1 MKSRKA
7 NGFMRRA
14 AAMLLALAM
23 TLSGSVCA
31 FADVDGGTL
40 MGDPFSQTSDGETL
54 ISSGDDIPGVKP
66 EDENSPSSVPSFDAE
81 VKVDPEEEDVDENNT
96 SSPAQD
102 ETVSPS
108 DTSVGSFRNVNE
120 FVAFLNSRPFEVTD
134 ERTGTSSFSSSVFG
148 PRRAP
153 ARANEGGDELIT
165 GGQWSKT
172 SVIDVPYYSFDA
184 KPGYPCTGSALWLME
199 VDGHAA
205 FCMEPWYLA
214 GGNGQYVVTDNP
226 RGNLPASANAK
237 IDQYLANYDAE
248 GSSIADG
255 IATQVLIW
263 EAATGN
269 TTDFY
274 KAFIL
279 AEGGTLPPSAERVA
293 AYNKI
298 KNGTHAGVG
307 ILFWLG
313 SGDTVQM
320 IVTQTFDTPKPGDD
334 DDDDTPKPGDDDD
347 DDEQEAVGQ
356 VTITKKDD
364 EGRSLDGAI
373 FKITAV
379 FGNGDRKTLNSHF
392 EVKDGSAT
400 LYYTHP
406 KGDTKPAVLTITEVQ
421 APPGYVLDP
430 TPQTVTVSPTYV
442 KEGEGGGGA
451 GGGTGGGT
459 GGAGGGGTLIVGDR
473 PEVKFENK
481 EAECTLI
488 IYKYQKGD
496 SSIALAGAQFLVEYV
511 DKDVWGE
518 TWTVTTGEDG
528 TATVTLPKAGTIQV
542 TETEAPENYKIIET
556 ENRRSVTFSRGET
569 KKLSIPNDKHGS
581 LRIYKRDIDDGRLL
595 AGATFE
601 IRKIGG
607 DGSALGET
615 AGSVRTAVTG
625 EDGTALIE
633 GLEPGSYQVKEVNP
647 PQYYSLSDDP
657 IQTVEILDGS
667 HETVEITFFNE
678 AYTGLRI
685 IKVDAQTGIGLPGA
699 VFSVY
704 RGDGIKDGAPTGD
717 LVGNYTTSLNG
728 SILIENLE
736 RGKYTVYEE
745 QPPYGYVLD
754 ESRWRIVNV
763 TDDNINDIIQ
773 VIFRNQPKPNLK
785 IIKKD
790 KETGK
795 VLEGAVFRVG
805 KQNGVEYNE
814 YTTDKNGEIF
824 IEKLDPDWYMI
835 TEMRAPSNYLLP
847 EDPELD
853 PVLLVPGKTTEVI
866 VTNQVKPTLTL
877 EKVDAITR
885 LPLAMATFRLT
896 KKGASEY
903 THVTTNDEGKA
914 VIEGLDAGWYIVEE
928 IKAPTGYLPI
938 TESFNVELKPDEDTV
953 LTIPNTKIPSLTI
966 KKVDALTRNPL
977 KNAEFELRKSDGTL
991 VFKGL
996 TDSHGEIYIERIDAG
1011 VYRLKETGAPDGY
1024 EVITVEQDII
1034 IEEGKDI
1041 VVTVENSAI
1050 EPLYIQKIDAK
1061 TGEPLDG
1068 AVFSVRKTSGEFV
1081 GEFTTGVSGFATITG
1096 LQSGYYEITEIKAPP
1111 GYSLP
1116 SNPVKTVEVKKGK
1129 PVTVIFEDN
1138 PLNGLYVSKIDA
1150 DTGKAVPGVSFRVTT
1165 VSGDLVGDYVT
1176 DANGIFTIV
1185 DLETGAYIVTETEAA
1200 PGYILDDTPHVVNLK
1215 KGETTKLTI
1224 KNTPLTGMI
1233 ILKKDAQTG
1242 DPLAGAIFTVGTI
1255 DGREIGRYETNSSGV
1270 ANVPNLETG
1279 YYVVTEVKAPTGY
1292 AMSKNPSQTIR
1303 IENGRP
1309 VTVTFE
1315 NEQLRGLQI
1324 IKVDEKTGEPLTGV
1338 TYKITKA
1345 NGEFVGQYKT
1355 DKNGLIIIP
1364 NLDAGAYTILEIA
1377 TIDGYILDNTP
1388 KTVTLEEGKT
1398 TVVTVELTN
1407 KPLAGLQIRK
1417 IDGATND
1424 PLSGVEFEVT
1434 TASGDLVGRY
1444 TTSETGTIFIE
1455 NLQPGAYI
1463 VTELTTKANYTID
1476 AIPRTVTVKS
1486 GEMVTETF
1494 KNYEYPTLTIKKV
1507 DSETGQPLA
1516 GAKFKLM
1523 DANYRELGVITT
1535 SELGLVSIGKLEAGT
1550 YYVQE
1555 TQAPSGYVLDSTVR
1569 QVSLQWGKTTVL
1581 EIKNTP
1587 RGSLRIQKVDS
1598 VTGKPLYDATF
1609 NLYDNKGNLLGEY
1622 TTNNAGMIIFPK
1634 QVTEGTYVL
1643 KETKA
1648 PDGYVLDKTPITFTV
1663 KAGETTELTIKNTPE
1678 TGNIR
1683 IVKVAAD
1690 YNDITKDKEGDT
1702 LAGAVFEIYN
1712 ESGDVVD
1719 RITTGADG
1727 VAKSKNLPIGK
1738 YGIKEV
1744 TPPKYYT
1751 TDGKPFYAEIKVA
1764 GDLIKFKVEN
1774 KPTEITTTVQKRGNV
1789 QVIPG
1794 DSMTWEFF
1802 ALENKSTVALD
1813 EFYWHDLIPTDA
1825 VRATSFTTGVW
1836 SERVNM
1842 TAYYRTNLTS
1852 TYRVLKDNLLSTTN
1866 HELALTTSALGLK
1879 ANEYVTDVKLVFGTV
1894 QPGFHETT
1902 RPTLTAYVLPN
1913 LLPGYSIVNRTDV
1926 GGRNNDEWVYSK
1938 DTWVTTT
1945 FGFIRGVLPKTG
1957 IGKELSDNK

>member
-14 AAMLLALAM
+14 AAMLLALTM

-40 MGDPFSQTSDGETL
+40 MGDPFSQTGDGETL
-54 ISSGDDIPGVKP
+54 ISSGDDIPNVGQK
-66 EDENSPSSVPSFDAE
+66 DENDLSPSVSSDFTDQADKEEASSESSEGVDTPVSGANPSVE
-81 VKVDPEEEDVDENNT
+81 RH
-96 SSPAQD
+96 
-102 ETVSPS
+102 ETDWVQEYLDFAAAYMARS
-108 DTSVGSFRNVNE
+108 N
-120 FVAFLNSRPFEVTD
+120 
-134 ERTGTSSFSSSVFG
+134 FG
-148 PRRAP
+148 PRRVSATASGVSP
-153 ARANEGGDELIT
+153 VLVPITWTGERLEWDSGDPTRPYFFGGSPGIPRISLNGEVAFCGQFNQKDPGGSYTPTGEGNDPVIKQILANFDHSDQSDGAYVAAQVAIWHHLSGNHGVVRWGGSPGAAYESEIVHGTCDTSDIKYNYTEWGGGTQNLIT
-165 GGQWSKT
+165 YH
-172 SVIDVPYYSFDA
+172 ID
-184 KPGYPCTGSALWLME
+184 
-199 VDGHAA
+199 
-205 FCMEPWYLA
+205 
-214 GGNGQYVVTDNP
+214 
-226 RGNLPASANAK
+226 
-237 IDQYLANYDAE
+237 
-248 GSSIADG
+248 
-255 IATQVLIW
+255 
-263 EAATGN
+263 
-269 TTDFY
+269 
-274 KAFIL
+274 
-279 AEGGTLPPSAERVA
+279 
-293 AYNKI
+293 
-298 KNGTHAGVG
+298 
-307 ILFWLG
+307 
-313 SGDTVQM
+313 
-320 IVTQTFDTPKPGDD
+320 DTPDTG
-334 DDDDTPKPGDDDD
+334 DDDDTPDTGDDD

-459 GGAGGGGTLIVGDR
+459 GGAGGGGGGTLIVGDR
-473 PEVKFENK
+473 PEVKFENR

-511 DKDVWGE
+511 DKDIWGE

-615 AGSVRTAVTG
+615 AGSIRTAVTG

-996 TDSHGEIYIERIDAG
+996 TDSRGEIYIERIDAG
-1011 VYRLKETGAPDGY
+1011 VYRLKETGAPNGY

-1643 KETKA
+1643 KETMA

-1690 YNDITKDKEGDT
+1690 YNDITKDKKGDT

-1719 RITTGADG
+1719 RITTGTDG

-1802 ALENKSTVALD
+1802 EIENKSTVALD
-1813 EFYWHDLIPTDA
+1813 EFYWHDLVPTDA

-1945 FGFIRGVLPKTG
+1945 FGFIHGVLPKTG
-1957 IGKELSDNK
+1957 IGKEVSDNK